1 MCMVEYQSKFECS
14 QRKPAITAD
23 TIKWHISRENHRD
36 PFEALY
42 VIVDEKKMENMEIR
56 LSSDLNYQYNMLLTE
71 IGGQEYSGRTHTTQ
85 RLKEKLR

>member
-42 VIVDEKKMENMEIR
+42 VIVDEKKNGKHGNSFIIGPK
-56 LSSDLNYQYNMLLTE
+56 LSV
-71 IGGQEYSGRTHTTQ
+71 
-85 RLKEKLR
+85 